1 MKATLHS
8 FSYNKRKTVRWTW
21 EEKNNFFFKFLYKKK
36 KRERDMNPPRVY
48 MLLREDSHPAFEFS
62 VFWFFQLPCGMG
74 SLVTGHSDWEMK

>member
-1 MKATLHS
+1 
-8 FSYNKRKTVRWTW
+8 
-21 EEKNNFFFKFLYKKK
+21 
-36 KRERDMNPPRVY
+36 MNPPRVY